1 MNSTHFQFSI
11 PLIWKLVK
19 ILFKEKIKKM
29 NRNQFINET
38 SLSLAEY
45 NTQIH
50 ISLVLWLLCTHIF
63 TYYMESSPKHTHRS
77 VSMFIVFMRVWA
89 CGRVSGKTYVCD
101 CQNEYMYTW
110 LAVVLVRCMWKCSLF
125 IFHVDLGLSNDFYS
139 SLL

>member
-19 ILFKEKIKKM
+19 ILFKEKIKNM

-63 TYYMESSPKHTHRS
+63 TYYMECSPKHTHRS
-77 VSMFIVFMRVWA
+77 VPMFIVFMRVWA

-101 CQNEYMYTW
+101 CQNEYMYIHMVGSSISSMHVKVFTVHIPRW
-110 LAVVLVRCMWKCSLF
+110 FRAVQWFL
-125 IFHVDLGLSNDFYS
+125 
-139 SLL
+139 